1 MAEYDLVRGSNR
13 IVFSRFTPPPKK
25 KKPNWDG
32 MGELSLAT
40 ATIAATEV
48 GPL

>member
-1 MAEYDLVRGSNR
+1 MAEYDLVRGGNR
-13 IVFSRFTPPPKK
+13 IVFSRFTPPQKK
-25 KKPNWDG
+25 NLGWDG
-32 MGELSLAT
+32 GELSLAT